1 MKIKKFIKQLYIGR
15 FCSIY
20 SKQYAYMLKVN
31 NIPNAASPGEEKW
44 GGYWKTLGVNPLKET
59 YRVFYQY
66 MGDDFRILPET
77 TCHYVIEPILNP
89 EKMVGFY
96 SDKNFFERILPAGF
110 CPKTILRKIQGHY
123 YDCNYQRTDID
134 SKTLDS
140 LLDNCC
146 ADKIIVK
153 PSIESCSGNGV
164 ELFCKHD
171 GGFIHAKNN
180 GRLTYDWLEKN
191 GGSDFILQEA
201 IVQSD
206 FMSQFCDT
214 SVNTL
219 RLAVYRSVKD
229 EECHVIASV
238 MRIGSKGNYVDN
250 GHAGGR
256 FVGISKSGKMS
267 NVVFDQYGVKQNVFN
282 GVDFSK
288 YNFNVPNWD
297 KIVGFAKEVGKCVP
311 HHRLLA
317 LDVAIQKNGEPIL
330 IEYNINGFSM
340 WIFQFTGQ
348 PALGEY
354 TEEIKEYCEKHLSD
368 NTLALYI

>member
-1 MKIKKFIKQLYIGR
+1 
-15 FCSIY
+15 
-20 SKQYAYMLKVN
+20 
-31 NIPNAASPGEEKW
+31 
-44 GGYWKTLGVNPLKET
+44 
-59 YRVFYQY
+59 
-66 MGDDFRILPET
+66 
-77 TCHYVIEPILNP
+77 
-89 EKMVGFY
+89 
-96 SDKNFFERILPAGF
+96 
-110 CPKTILRKIQGHY
+110 
-123 YDCNYQRTDID
+123 
-134 SKTLDS
+134 
-140 LLDNCC
+140 
-146 ADKIIVK
+146 
-153 PSIESCSGNGV
+153 
-164 ELFCKHD
+164 
-171 GGFIHAKNN
+171 
-180 GRLTYDWLEKN
+180 
-191 GGSDFILQEA
+191 
-201 IVQSD
+201 
-206 FMSQFCDT
+206 
-214 SVNTL
+214 
-219 RLAVYRSVKD
+219 
-229 EECHVIASV
+229 

-250 GHAGGR
+250 GHARGR